1 MNQLKQND
9 ISRVQA
15 YHLQYRHSLKSIT
28 QFGLTDITN
37 LLHMKTVNYV
47 TKFYTITSKAIM
59 LSSNMFEK
67 LWDVFIKEK

>member
-1 MNQLKQND
+1 
-9 ISRVQA
+9 
-15 YHLQYRHSLKSIT
+15 
-28 QFGLTDITN
+28 
-37 LLHMKTVNYV
+37 MKTVNYV